1 MLLEASISREG
12 EEDDF
17 FSILA
22 EARFDRSGHQSYLRV
37 EYAYRPEFQREQA
50 LAGPDFFRYEQD
62 AEPIGSTRW
71 LISTVAY
78 AYELTGYPLS
88 VRPFAELQYVRVRED
103 RGALDPVV
111 LFGSDSFW
119 GLSLGAR
126 IFLGGDPMRMGVY
139 GVLDPMTS
147 MSRTGLMDG
156 EM

>member
-1 MLLEASISREG
+1 MG
-12 EEDDF
+12 E
-17 FSILA
+17 LRA
-22 EARFDRSGHQSYLRV
+22 DR
-37 EYAYRPEFQREQA
+37 
-50 LAGPDFFRYEQD
+50 
-62 AEPIGSTRW
+62 
-71 LISTVAY
+71 
-78 AYELTGYPLS
+78 YPLS

-103 RGALDPVV
+103 RGALDPVA